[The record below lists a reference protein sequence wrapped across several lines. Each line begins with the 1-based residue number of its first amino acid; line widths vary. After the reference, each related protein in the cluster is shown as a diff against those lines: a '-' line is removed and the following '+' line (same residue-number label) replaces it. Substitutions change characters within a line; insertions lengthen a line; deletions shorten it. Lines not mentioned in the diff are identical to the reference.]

1 MTQTVWSHLS
11 NAKHIDWVIASL
23 KVHPG
28 KWAAARLSIRDAAMH
43 AAYNAARVAAYDTA
57 WEAVYNAARD
67 AARDAARN
75 AAYNAAFLAACNAA
89 NNAARGVAYY
99 AAWGTIVAL
108 IAYDDCAY
116 MVESEVDEIKILA
129 KLGDQK
135 AILLLPACIAYNE
148 TKELA

>member
-1 MTQTVWSHLS
+1 MTQTAWAHLP

-23 KVHPG
+23 KENPK
-28 KWAAARLSIRDAAMH
+28 KWTAAN
-43 AAYNAARVAAYDTA
+43 NAARVAAYDTA

-116 MVESEVDEIKILA
+116 MVESEVGELKIIA
-129 KLGDQK
+129 AFGDQR
-135 AILLLPACIAYNE
+135 AILLLPACIVYNE
-148 TKELA
+148 TKELV